1 MKKTIAFLISISLLF
16 STFSVFAAEKT
27 IENSTCNK
35 KIINEEIEYYPD
47 GSYTV
52 ITLTEDE
59 GITSRGT
66 VYSKSGSKKFSHY
79 DSNKLAWEFTVNG
92 TFTVTTGV
100 NAMCT
105 ASSYSVNIF
114 NDAWSNKSAST
125 YEYSNQAIGNATFTK
140 KVLFV
145 TTDTQDCQVILSC
158 DANGQLS

>member
-1 MKKTIAFLISISLLF
+1 MKKVIALLMTLCLMTSAF
-16 STFSVFAAEKT
+16 FAFATETAESKT
-27 IENSTCNK
+27 EKQLVSQKT
-35 KIINEEIEYYPD
+35 EYYED
-47 GSYTV
+47 GTYAV
-52 ITLTEDE
+52 IT
-59 GITSRGT
+59 ITQEVSKSSRGT
-66 VYSKSGSKKFSHY
+66 VSSISGSKDYTRTGTSGEALY
-79 DSNKLAWEFTVNG
+79 RFTVHG

-100 NAMCT
+100 HAMCT

-145 TTDTQDCQVILSC
+145 TTDTETPQVILSC

>member
-27 IENSTCNK
+27 TENNTYGK

-59 GITSRGT
+59 GITPRGT

-79 DSNKLAWEFTVNG
+79 DSNKLAWEFTVHG

-100 NAMCT
+100 HAMCI
-105 ASSYSVNIF
+105 ASSYSVNIS
-114 NDAWSNKSAST
+114 NNAWSNKSAST
-125 YEYSNQAIGNATFTK
+125 YEHSNQAVGNATFTK
-140 KVLFV
+140 KILFV
-145 TTDTQDCQVILSC
+145 TTDTEDCQVILYC